1 MNRIFTK
8 SLGLLALA
16 GVITL
21 GSATKSEATLYA
33 WVCNDY
39 SCVGGGDFFVQ
50 DNDANDDDPTVGV
63 ISATPGV
70 NIGGLT
76 SSINFSSSHPSVPEP
91 GMDLNFAGNSAGA
104 ADAYFWALDDFTVT
118 GSLSAEIGGTIQG
131 GAGNT
136 VEAFVITAPNTGGPF
151 TTASSGILS
160 GSPYSAE
167 WGHPG
172 SAVSPYVMW
181 LGVHVVRVS
190 RGNTS
195 GDFLVVP
202 EPASLSILG
211 LGLAGLA
218 IRRRRQQVQ

>member
-8 SLGLLALA
+8 SFGLLALA

-50 DNDANDDDPTVGV
+50 DNQAGDNDPTVGS
-63 ISATPGV
+63 ISATALA
-70 NIGGLT
+70 IGGLT
-76 SSINFSSSHPSVPEP
+76 SAINFSSSHPVLAEP
-91 GMDLNFAGNSAGA
+91 QMDLNFAGNSAGA
-104 ADAYFWALDDFTVT
+104 ANAYFWALDDFSVT
-118 GSLSAEIGGTIQG
+118 GSLAASVGGTIAG

-151 TTASSGILS
+151 TTASSGVLS
-160 GSPYSAE
+160 GTPYSAA

-181 LGVHVVRVS
+181 LGVHVVRVN

>member
-1 MNRIFTK
+1 MNRFFTK

-50 DNDANDDDPTVGV
+50 DNDANDNDPTVGS
-63 ISATPGV
+63 ISATALNV
-70 NIGGLT
+70 GGLT
-76 SSINFSSSHPSVPEP
+76 SAINFSSSHPVLAEP
-91 GMDLNFAGNSAGA
+91 SMDLNFAGNSTGA
-104 ADAYFWALDDFTVT
+104 ANAYFWALDDFTVT
-118 GSLSAEIGGTIQG
+118 GGLAASVGGTIQG

-151 TTASSGILS
+151 NSVSSGVLS
-160 GSPYSAE
+160 GTPYSAA
-167 WGHPG
+167 WNHPG

-181 LGVHVVRVS
+181 LGVHVVRVN